1 MILRLLHFSPGTA
14 TGRHDSHRALLGFEW
29 FAREAGR
36 EAERMTGIT
45 LTVER
50 IWALPSITSKPAV
63 HAILSGADALVLA
76 SPTYAQGS
84 PWFVRRFLELGAG
97 LQLWGGLGTAFA
109 TAGGLHT
116 GGEMTVIDTLRS
128 WQGLGL
134 CTFTFAQK
142 YVVLGAQ
149 QKFTADG
156 EFDLIDAWFLR
167 QLARTTI
174 VQLLA
179 RSSVKTGAEWAKQFG
194 LETGDYHSFPSEE
207 SMRDSVGF
215 LRDKMNAPLTSGPTA
230 YEWWTQE
237 LGASALPP
245 DVTGLPFAALLPEPQ
260 ALT

>member
-14 TGRHDSHRALLGFEW
+14 TGRHDSHRAILGFEW
-29 FAREAGR
+29 FAREAAR
-36 EAERMTGIT
+36 EAEQRAGVTIK
-45 LTVER
+45 VER
-50 IWALPSITSKPAV
+50 IWALPSITSKAAV
-63 HAILSGADALVLA
+63 HALLSGADALILA

-149 QKFTADG
+149 QKFAADG

-167 QLARTTI
+167 QLARTTV
-174 VQLLA
+174 VQMIA
-179 RSSVKTGAEWAKQFG
+179 RCPGTTGPEWAKRFG
-194 LETGDYHSFPSEE
+194 LETGYYNAFPSEE
-207 SMRDSVGF
+207 SIRGLVGS
-215 LRDKMNAPLTSGPTA
+215 LRDRMNAPLTSGLAA
-230 YEWWTQE
+230 YEWWTHE
-237 LGASALPP
+237 LGTSALPP
-245 DVTGLPFAALLPEPQ
+245 DVTGLSFSALLPEPP
-260 ALT
+260 TST